1 MVFITYLVY
10 KAIEPMK
17 PLKFIAT
24 VLFLFFVTATFAQQN
39 MEDVLYLK
47 NGTVYRGMII
57 EQIPNVSYKIQIAGG
72 SVIVVP
78 LPDIEKI
85 AKEPIYHSRAQD
97 HSFDHPFGSGYGMHA
112 RDTSTVPYHLRKHRF
127 FSSIEFRPGINNV
140 GLRFLRGFKFN
151 RFAFVGIGF
160 GFDAVSFANGFND
173 TKHVFDNTRVNNG
186 LYIPVYLHYSGEILR
201 KRVTPYYFL
210 EAGYAAHPVNP
221 FVSNPN
227 HTKSYG
233 GPTASAGFGV
243 KFYSKSRANLAIN
256 MNVNWRSDKYRTT
269 INTTDMF
276 GTPYSYVAKGFS
288 QKVFGAVGLAIGF

>member
-1 MVFITYLVY
+1 MKLFKYLL
-10 KAIEPMK
+10 AG
-17 PLKFIAT
+17 
-24 VLFLFFVTATFAQQN
+24 LFLFFVTATFAQQN

-72 SVIVVP
+72 SIVAVT
-78 LPDIEKI
+78 LSDVEKI
-85 AKEPIYHSRAQD
+85 AKEPVYHSQAQNKSSD
-97 HSFDHPFGSGYGMHA
+97 HQFENDFGRCSPFHH

-127 FSSIEFRPGINNV
+127 FSSIEFRPGLNNV
-140 GLRFLRGFKFN
+140 GLRFLRGYKFN

-186 LYIPVYLHYSGEILR
+186 LYIPVYLHYSGEILS
-201 KRVTPYYFL
+201 KRITPYYFL

-227 HTKSYG
+227 HTKNYG

-243 KFYSKSRANLAIN
+243 KFYSKHRANLAIN

-269 INTTDMF
+269 ISTTDMF
-276 GTPYSYVAKGFS
+276 GTPYSYVDKGFS
-288 QKVFGAVGLAIGF
+288 QKIFGAMGLAIGF